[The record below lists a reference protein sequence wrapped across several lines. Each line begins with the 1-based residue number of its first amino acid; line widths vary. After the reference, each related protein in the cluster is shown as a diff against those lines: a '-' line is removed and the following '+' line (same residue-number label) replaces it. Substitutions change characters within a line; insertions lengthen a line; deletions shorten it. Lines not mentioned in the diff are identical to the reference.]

1 MSATSLSLTPERR
14 AKKNPI
20 ISDRVFRF
28 KAWRCPTLTW
38 GGPTLPSALSC
49 FTSEFGMGSGG
60 SNSLLP
66 PDKLVEKS
74 KSDTVLQVSDSY
86 FSKLESQY
94 TLSITS
100 NILYIQVLTN
110 KHLRVSKN
118 TWGYMVKPYGQLV
131 QVSFTH
137 YCASTPCL
145 STS

>member
-1 MSATSLSLTPERR
+1 MVYMTRGRDRLVSDPLKS

-110 KHLRVSKN
+110 KHPLRIFQLSKTLGVIWSSLTVN
-118 TWGYMVKPYGQLV
+118 
-131 QVSFTH
+131 
-137 YCASTPCL
+137 
-145 STS
+145 

>member
-1 MSATSLSLTPERR
+1 MAETRCLYRTLTTLVPSTCF
-14 AKKNPI
+14 KIKNP
-20 ISDRVFRF
+20 RLLGEGFVF

-74 KSDTVLQVSDSY
+74 KSDTVLQVSDSS

-110 KHLRVSKN
+110 KHPLRIFQLSKTLGVIWSSLTVN
-118 TWGYMVKPYGQLV
+118 
-131 QVSFTH
+131 
-137 YCASTPCL
+137 
-145 STS
+145 

>member
-1 MSATSLSLTPERR
+1 MS
-14 AKKNPI
+14 K
-20 ISDRVFRF
+20 
-28 KAWRCPTLTW
+28 PTLS
-38 GGPTLPSALSC
+38 SAMSR

-110 KHLRVSKN
+110 KHPLRIFQLSKTLGVIWSSLTVN
-118 TWGYMVKPYGQLV
+118 
-131 QVSFTH
+131 
-137 YCASTPCL
+137 
-145 STS
+145 